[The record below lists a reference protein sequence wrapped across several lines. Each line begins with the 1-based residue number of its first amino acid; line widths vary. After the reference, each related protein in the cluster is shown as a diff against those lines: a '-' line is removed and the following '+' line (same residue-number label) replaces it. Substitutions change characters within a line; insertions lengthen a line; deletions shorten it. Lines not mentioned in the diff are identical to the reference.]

1 MNLTLDLPVTAK
13 GDRPSLELVQLMAAQ
28 AATITAL
35 AAKVDAQAQIIAALT
50 VRVSALET
58 P

>member
-1 MNLTLDLPVTAK
+1 MNLTLDMPVTAK

-28 AATITAL
+28 DATIKAQ
-35 AAKVDAQAQIIAALT
+35 AAQIKAQAQIIAGLSA
-50 VRVSALET
+50 RIDALET